1 MTYLCT
7 NGAVHIDKVNMS
19 ELFLDLLDLRIG
31 VGSSQKTLQST
42 DGVLEVRGLESLCA
56 LTEGSLLESE
66 RDK

>member
-7 NGAVHIDKVNMS
+7 NGAVHIDKVNMG

-31 VGSSQKTLQST
+31 VGSSKKTLQST
-42 DGVLEVRGLESLCA
+42 NSVLEVRGLESLCA